1 MNRLM
6 KYVFTKREKFLLVV
20 LVVLALGAV
29 WYCGIY
35 APLEA
40 RIRAADTTD
49 LEDEISLEQIKA
61 QKLQAMQAEIDENK
75 AAGLPELQTYNY
87 FKNEVEELN
96 QIFSTATDFNF
107 SFSEPV
113 ADGNTVR
120 RDVSVSFGAKNYEQL
135 LQDNDPRCQRRV
147 RKQGDCCSVGKHRGR
162 TGDGIVLHDGV

>member
-49 LEDEISLEQIKA
+49 LEDEISLEQIKP
-61 QKLQAMQAEIDENK
+61 ERR
-75 AAGLPELQTYNY
+75 GLPHLAP
-87 FKNEVEELN
+87 
-96 QIFSTATDFNF
+96 S
-107 SFSEPV
+107 
-113 ADGNTVR
+113 R
-120 RDVSVSFGAKNYEQL
+120 
-135 LQDNDPRCQRRV
+135 
-147 RKQGDCCSVGKHRGR
+147 R
-162 TGDGIVLHDGV
+162 TGRHA

>member
-20 LVVLALGAV
+20 FVVLALGAV

-40 RIRAADTTD
+40 RIHAADTTD

-61 QKLQAMQAEIDENK
+61 QKLQVMQAEIDENK

-96 QIFSTATDFNF
+96 QIFSTATDFNLAF
-107 SFSEPV
+107 LSRSRMETQCAGMSP
-113 ADGNTVR
+113 
-120 RDVSVSFGAKNYEQL
+120 
-135 LQDNDPRCQRRV
+135 
-147 RKQGDCCSVGKHRGR
+147 
-162 TGDGIVLHDGV
+162 